1 MEMRPPGDGEKMTE
15 YGNKIVRVLWPL
27 LLHTVIS
34 TGVAFAAGI
43 LKDMNYLPGASGTVL
58 DGTDATLVTVVS
70 AAVSLPVF
78 RNMRKRDRAL
88 TGKTGEKKRISV
100 RMGAAAFFGGI
111 FASCISTALMQGIG
125 LEQYFS
131 NRVQEELFSAGL
143 LLQVIGLGLVVPVL
157 EELLYRGI
165 LYDRLKEF
173 LTGKTAAAAA
183 ALIFALAHGNMI
195 QFLYALPMALILHW
209 LCEKGGSLTLPIL
222 FHMGANLISVFGN
235 AFFH

>member
-1 MEMRPPGDGEKMTE
+1 MEMRPPGDGENMTE

-88 TGKTGEKKRISV
+88 TGKT
-100 RMGAAAFFGGI
+100 
-111 FASCISTALMQGIG
+111 
-125 LEQYFS
+125 
-131 NRVQEELFSAGL
+131 
-143 LLQVIGLGLVVPVL
+143 
-157 EELLYRGI
+157 
-165 LYDRLKEF
+165 
-173 LTGKTAAAAA
+173 
-183 ALIFALAHGNMI
+183 
-195 QFLYALPMALILHW
+195 
-209 LCEKGGSLTLPIL
+209 
-222 FHMGANLISVFGN
+222 
-235 AFFH
+235 